1 MFSGEHIAPTMK
13 NNSLLSASFLV
24 VSAAFGVAGLEGAAV
39 ASITA
44 GLVLIFLAD
53 YGTRPAPSLTQAPA
67 DSRLPV
73 GPESGATRPA
83 RVPGYGA
90 WAGPRP
96 LQRRLVDGPVY

>member
-24 VSAAFGVAGLEGAAV
+24 VSAAFGV
-39 ASITA
+39 A